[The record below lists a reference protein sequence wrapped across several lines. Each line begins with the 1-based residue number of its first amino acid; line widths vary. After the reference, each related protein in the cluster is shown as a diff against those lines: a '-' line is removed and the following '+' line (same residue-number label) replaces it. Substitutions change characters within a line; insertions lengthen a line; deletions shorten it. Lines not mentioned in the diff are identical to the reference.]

1 VPDAGG
7 RESKR
12 PVDAP
17 AMAGS
22 GADWDELI
30 LVGVVARTHGTSG
43 QVIVNPHTDFVD
55 ERFEV
60 GARLDTRL
68 ADGTRRVSEVTSYR
82 LHQGRPI
89 IGIAGIASIDEAER
103 LTGAEFKIDPA
114 AQHALPEGQY
124 YHHQLIGCDVVTDDG
139 SRVGRVVAVT
149 GEGQSRLVV
158 DGPQRRLE
166 IPLADEICSV
176 RVPERRIV
184 VRPPEGL
191 LDL

>member
-1 VPDAGG
+1 VPGAGSPESGRPANASAQAGG
-7 RESKR
+7 G
-12 PVDAP
+12 P
-17 AMAGS
+17 A
-22 GADWDELI
+22 WDDLI
-30 LVGVVARTHGTSG
+30 LVGVVARTHGTAG

-55 ERFEV
+55 ERFRV

-68 ADGTRRVSEVTSYR
+68 ADGTRQIREVSSFRV
-82 LHQGRPI
+82 HQGRPI
-89 IGIAGIASIDEAER
+89 IGIVGVESMDEAER

-114 AQHALPEGQY
+114 EQHELPDGQY
-124 YHHQLIGCDVVTDDG
+124 YHQQLIGCDVVTDDG
-139 SRVGRVVAVT
+139 SPVGRVVAVT

-158 DGPQRRLE
+158 EGPHRRFE

-176 RVPERRIV
+176 HVPERRIV

>member
-1 VPDAGG
+1 MSEPGE
-7 RESKR
+7 RESG
-12 PVDAP
+12 VP
-17 AMAGS
+17 AEASATTGS
-22 GADWDELI
+22 DADWDEMI

-55 ERFEV
+55 ERFQV
-60 GARLDTRL
+60 GARLSTRL
-68 ADGTRRVSEVTSYR
+68 LDGTRQLNEVTSFR

-89 IGIAGIASIDEAER
+89 IGLAGIESIDQAER
-103 LTGAEFKIDPA
+103 LAGAELKIDPA
-114 AQHALPEGQY
+114 EQHALPEGQY
-124 YHHQLIGCDVVTDDG
+124 YHQQLIGCEVVTSDG
-139 SRVGRVVAVT
+139 SPVGRVVAVT

-158 DGPQRRLE
+158 DAPHRRFE

-176 RVPERRIV
+176 QVPDRRIV

>member
-1 VPDAGG
+1 M
-7 RESKR
+7 
-12 PVDAP
+12 P
-17 AMAGS
+17 AEASATTGS
-22 GADWDELI
+22 DADWDEMI

-55 ERFEV
+55 ERFQV
-60 GARLDTRL
+60 GARLSTRL
-68 ADGTRRVSEVTSYR
+68 LDGTRQLNEVTSFR

-89 IGIAGIASIDEAER
+89 IGLAGIESIDQAER
-103 LTGAEFKIDPA
+103 LAGAELKIDPA
-114 AQHALPEGQY
+114 EQHALPEGQY
-124 YHHQLIGCDVVTDDG
+124 YHQQLIGCEVVTSDG
-139 SRVGRVVAVT
+139 SPVGRVVAVT

-158 DGPQRRLE
+158 DAPHRRFE

-176 RVPERRIV
+176 QVPDRRIV